1 MDNKTNE
8 EKKINVV
15 KYTYG
20 YDNGFKIFKTV
31 IKNRERKKE
40 TLTFKI
46 HEING
51 KRVLTHTLG
60 EENLEFLN
68 RDRGEFFEEFTF
80 SDLKNFKED
89 LEFIC
94 VKLKIAPNYGEF
106 LAEIVDE
113 SNIEYPF
120 EVFNILFSSR
130 LFQIIM
136 EDGFGYL
143 LKKNMLSTL
152 KDIEN
157 TLCENIEEKELNKI
171 WGIDKEVLKYLTDKK
186 VSLVRI
192 LDTKAFIKE
201 RSLYEFKKAII
212 ELELNIEYINTIKE
226 FLNDEYEIDGFVKYI
241 ESVHKEEKLPKDVV
255 LEFIA
260 DIKKISEEIGEV
272 FEPYMESLRDSHD
285 IMVEKYILHQEEKNK
300 EILRENGKN
309 IKIKQAEYRY
319 NCAILRDLDEIY
331 DEEDKD
337 WLLKYIDRIEEEN
350 IFVVKF
356 SRREDDKKFGIL
368 IIKGNRVIDIKRFY
382 NKETNKELNKYIHDL
397 GKRNGWSIKDI

>member
-20 YDNGFKIFKTV
+20 YDNGFKIFKTF

-51 KRVLTHTLG
+51 KKVLTHTLG
-60 EENLEFLN
+60 EENLEYLN
-68 RDRGEFFEEFTF
+68 RERGEFFEEFTF

-113 SNIEYPF
+113 SNVEYPF
-120 EVFNILFSSR
+120 EIFNILFSSR
-130 LFQIIM
+130 LFQTIM

-171 WGIDKEVLKYLTDKK
+171 WGIDKEVLKYLADKK

-319 NCAILRDLDEIY
+319 NCAFLRDLDEIN

-337 WLLKYIDRIEEEN
+337 WLSKYIERIEEEN
-350 IFVVKF
+350 IFVVKL